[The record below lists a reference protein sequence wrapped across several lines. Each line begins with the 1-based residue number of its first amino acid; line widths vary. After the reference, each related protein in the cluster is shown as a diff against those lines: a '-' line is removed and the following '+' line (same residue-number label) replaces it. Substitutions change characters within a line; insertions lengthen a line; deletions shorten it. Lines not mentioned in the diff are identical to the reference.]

1 MFAVYTS
8 IKRTHIENLAS
19 NFYLFYAVC
28 YLLTNNTL

>member
-19 NFYLFYAVC
+19 DFILFMLFVTY
-28 YLLTNNTL
+28 

>member
-19 NFYLFYAVC
+19 NFAFLC
-28 YLLTNNTL
+28 CLLHIDQ

>member
-19 NFYLFYAVC
+19 NFAFFMLFVTY
-28 YLLTNNTL
+28 

>member
-19 NFYLFYAVC
+19 NFCLFMLFVTY
-28 YLLTNNTL
+28 